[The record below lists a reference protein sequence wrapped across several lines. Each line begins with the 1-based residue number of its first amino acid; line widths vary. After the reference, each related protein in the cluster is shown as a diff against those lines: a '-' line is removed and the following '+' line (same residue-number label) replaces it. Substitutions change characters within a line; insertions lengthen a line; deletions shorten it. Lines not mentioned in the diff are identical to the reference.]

1 VPHFEKDKSM
11 TQSAQ
16 IMCINK
22 NPREDRHHSITHVG
36 GNANGQRWKITK
48 DDAIGKIERREWS
61 FYTLVNGHR
70 AEVVIATHMGRKYL
84 KTTADHDTPDNLLS
98 LPECP

>member
-1 VPHFEKDKSM
+1 M

-16 IMCINK
+16 IKCINK

-36 GNANGQRWKITK
+36 GYADRQWKITK
-48 DDAIGKIERREWS
+48 EEAIAHIENGEWT
-61 FYTLVNGHR
+61 FYTLVNGQR
-70 AEVVIATHMGRKYL
+70 AEVIVATHEGRKYL
-84 KTTADHDTPDNLLS
+84 KTTADYDTPDNLLS